1 VVKHKI
7 LFFEVDDLCV
17 DDLRAVFSNR
27 FTVFLVTVIFV
38 LLWLRPG
45 GSIWLMNDFS
55 VSSYLRENVETSYGF
70 IELGSVTVSRQ
81 AYSTGYDFGPGLP
94 GIWYRYFMIFQYDP
108 ETTLS
113 SDNFRIDGWVDQIGR
128 VSIFGHMPASSGYQ

>member
-1 VVKHKI
+1 MKHKI
-7 LFFEVDDLCV
+7 LFFEVYVLLV

-27 FTVFLVTVIFV
+27 FTTLLVTVIFV
-38 LLWLRPG
+38 ILWLRPG

-55 VSSYLRENVETSYGF
+55 VSSYLQANIETSYAF

-81 AYSTGYDFGPGLP
+81 AYTTGYYFGPDLP
-94 GIWYRYFMIFQYDP
+94 GVWYRYFMIFQYDP
-108 ETTLS
+108 KTTLP

-128 VSIFGHMPASSGYQ
+128 ISIFGHMPASSGY